1 MKTKIRIVLSM
12 IILAAFV
19 FAGCVGKS
27 EIDKALE
34 QMDKVIAKVE
44 KNKGNMTQADW
55 QALEREA
62 EAPLAVLNKAAE
74 EDKIGPIQKL
84 KIVTISA
91 KWATILIDAG
101 FSEIEKQTGID
112 RKDFGKELE
121 KAAEELKKT
130 ATDNVS
136 E

>member
-1 MKTKIRIVLSM
+1 MRTKIRIVLLV
-12 IILAAFV
+12 IVVAVFA
-19 FAGCVGKS
+19 FAGCGGKS

-44 KNKGNMTQADW
+44 KNKGNMTQVDW
-55 QALEREA
+55 QALEKEV

-74 EDKIGPIQKL
+74 EGKIGAIQKL

-91 KWATILIDAG
+91 KWATILMDAG
-101 FSEIEKQTGID
+101 LSEIEKQTGVD
-112 RKDFGKELE
+112 REDFGKELE
-121 KAAEELKKT
+121 KATEELEKLT
-130 ATDNVS
+130 TDSVS